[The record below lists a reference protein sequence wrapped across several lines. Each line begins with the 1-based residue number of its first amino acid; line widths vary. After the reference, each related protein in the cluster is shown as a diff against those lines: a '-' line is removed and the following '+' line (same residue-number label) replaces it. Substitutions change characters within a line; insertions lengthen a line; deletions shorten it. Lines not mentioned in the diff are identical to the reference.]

1 MDSVEAISDQ
11 PKQSGRREGRHAIG
25 HQQQSSA
32 AGSLEGSKQQ
42 RSVLLLAC
50 RVVEIFDARD
60 WSYVFCGDEVAT
72 GRCDG
77 RDPPRFDAAARVGGP
92 VRGPWVGAGVRAM
105 P

>member
-1 MDSVEAISDQ
+1 M
-11 PKQSGRREGRHAIG
+11 R
-25 HQQQSSA
+25 SA
-32 AGSLEGSKQQ
+32 AVQRSGVARRLEGSMA
-42 RSVLLLAC
+42 RSSSVLLLAC